1 MSQQVE
7 LVDVEEI
14 SIENY
19 ALGQGWSEID
29 HQEHFGVSEQAQ
41 QKLLSSTLKN
51 NQEELLIKENIS
63 EISMKQEGH
72 LQKCFI
78 RCNFKDLIVQD
89 PSARTKFRSMLVSPK
104 LEASN
109 SLVKSLPYFFIK
121 AQGIPPQHRAPVPAN
136 WIRKMKNEVQQYRNE
151 QMKSLALYSTSY
163 RGHPI
168 FKVITANEKKEKPVF
183 YGEYKISLRISIMK
197 RI

>member
-1 MSQQVE
+1 M
-7 LVDVEEI
+7 VDVEEI
-14 SIENY
+14 GIEKY
-19 ALGQGWSEID
+19 TLGQGWSKID
-29 HQEHFGVSEQAQ
+29 HREHVGVSEEDDRVMERQAQ

-168 FKVITANEKKEKPVF
+168 FKVITANEKKGNQYSTENTKF
-183 YGEYKISLRISIMK
+183 H
-197 RI
+197 